1 MTKALSGKSLRP
13 TLSSD
18 SAEDRRM
25 VARARKG
32 DRRALDYVARRI
44 SGSLY
49 RFSRGFCRNPD
60 DAQDVMQ
67 DVLMALVSSLRKFRG
82 DASLSSWTYVVARNA
97 CARRRRRARPASLD
111 DEAAAARS
119 IRDPGAEP
127 DRAVERKEL
136 REALERAIAS
146 LPATLRDVLVLRD
159 VEGLDAP
166 RVARELKLSEAAVK
180 SRLHRARLHL
190 RERLAAH
197 AEGRRGKCPD
207 LGGRFSRYLEGD
219 LDAGSCASLE
229 RHIAQCQDCDE
240 DCAALRKAL
249 KTCASWKNAPVPEHI
264 RNGVRAAL
272 RAEMA

>member
-1 MTKALSGKSLRP
+1 MPKALSGK
-13 TLSSD
+13 TLQPAVSSD

-25 VARARKG
+25 LARARKG
-32 DRRALDYVARRI
+32 DRRALDYVARRV

-60 DAQDVMQ
+60 DAEDVMQ

-111 DEAAAARS
+111 EEAAVARS

-136 REALERAIAS
+136 REALERAIAA
-146 LPATLRDVLVLRD
+146 LPASLRDVLVLRD

-166 RVARELKLSEAAVK
+166 KVARELKLSEAAVK
-180 SRLHRARLHL
+180 SRLHRARLQL
-190 RERLAAH
+190 REQLAAH

-207 LGGRFSRYLEGD
+207 PGGRFSRFLEGD

-229 RHIAQCQDCDE
+229 KHLAQCADCDE
-240 DCAALRKAL
+240 DCAALRAAL

-272 RAEMA
+272 RAEMS